1 MREAHFSHH
10 IIIHLRGEAAR
21 VPSERGRRRW
31 ESDILI
37 EEREVIDHMA
47 DVQPLRGI
55 RYAQKAIGDLAQV
68 ITPPFDVIAA
78 EAQKRYYARSPYNVI
93 RLELGEEYSGDT
105 TLNNR
110 YTRAAATLAEWR
122 LQGILRQEDFPCYYM
137 YQQLFTHD
145 GRTYTR
151 TSLLARVRLE
161 PWDAQVVLPHELT
174 HRKAKDDRLKLMRSC
189 ATNFSP
195 LMCMYDDP
203 QGRMHALLAPYAARA
218 EVQITDEVNEKHL
231 LSPITHS
238 GQIELIQ
245 DFFAERQLYMADGHH
260 RYETALNYRN
270 EVLEQRNNLQ
280 RDDAINFVLMAL
292 IDLDDPGLLVLPTHR
307 LLSGLSDV
315 ALRLLSSQH
324 LARYFTVRRLERSEL
339 NPHAVKQLL
348 AAASEQHPSFIVS
361 TAGEAWLLSLN
372 EQGRR
377 RMAESGHS
385 GAWNVLDVAVAHTLV
400 LEELL
405 GLNTEDMTAGRYV
418 RYTGDLQ
425 EALQAVQSG
434 MAQCALLFHATRV
447 RQICEVAKA
456 DDRMP
461 QKSTYFYPKLITGL
475 VMNPLW

>member
-1 MREAHFSHH
+1 MLKCAAKRLSHYT
-10 IIIHLRGEAAR
+10 
-21 VPSERGRRRW
+21 
-31 ESDILI
+31 
-37 EEREVIDHMA
+37 EREVIHHMA

-68 ITPPFDVIAA
+68 VTPPFDVISA
-78 EAQKRYYARSPYNVI
+78 EAQKRYYARNPYNVI
-93 RLELGEEYSGDT
+93 RLELGEEHPDDT

-122 LQGILRQEDFPCYYM
+122 LKGILRQDDTSCYYM

-145 GRTYTR
+145 GKIYTR

-161 PWDAQVVLPHELT
+161 PWDARVVLPHELT
-174 HRKAKDDRLKLMRSC
+174 HRKAKDDRLKLLRAC

-203 QGRMHALLAPYAARA
+203 QGRLRAALAPYAARA
-218 EVQITDEVNEKHL
+218 EARITDEVNEKHL
-231 LSPITHS
+231 LSPIS
-238 GQIELIQ
+238 DASQIELIQ
-245 DFFAERQLYMADGHH
+245 DFFAERQLYIADGHH
-260 RYETALNYRN
+260 RYETALNYRD
-270 EVLEQRNNLQ
+270 EVLEQRNHLN

-307 LLSGLSDV
+307 LLSGLSVD
-315 ALRLLSSQH
+315 ALQSLSSQH
-324 LARYFTVRRLERSEL
+324 LARYFTVRRLESTEIS
-339 NPHAVKQLL
+339 PQAVQQLL
-348 AAASEQHPSFIVS
+348 EAASEQHPSFVVS
-361 TAGEAWLLSLN
+361 TTGEAWLLSLN
-372 EQGRR
+372 EQGRQ
-377 RMAESGHS
+377 RMTGSGHS
-385 GAWNVLDVAVAHTLV
+385 EAWNELDVAVAHVLV

-405 GLNTEDMTAGRYV
+405 GLSTEDMTVGRYV
-418 RYTGDLQ
+418 RYTDDLR
-425 EALQAVQSG
+425 EALRAVQSG
-434 MAQCALLFHATRV
+434 AAQCALLFHATRV